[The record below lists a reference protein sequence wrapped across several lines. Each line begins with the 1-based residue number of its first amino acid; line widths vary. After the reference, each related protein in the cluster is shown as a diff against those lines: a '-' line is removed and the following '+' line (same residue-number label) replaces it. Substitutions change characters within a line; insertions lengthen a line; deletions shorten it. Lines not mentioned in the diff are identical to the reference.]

1 MSDDDLIW
9 KVRAFIYA
17 WFAKNATAPEI
28 NDVAQNFGILPQLAG
43 DILVTLH
50 DKHALFLE
58 PGTTSIRM
66 ASPFSAIPSPFKTT
80 IQAKSYWAN
89 CAWDSLGIVAA
100 LHAPDAVI
108 DSICTAT
115 NDLIRIEVEASQ
127 VKDTA
132 GQVVHFLVPFRR
144 WYENLVET

>member
-1 MSDDDLIW
+1 MGDDDLIW

-28 NDVAQNFGILPQLAG
+28 NDIAQNFGISPQNAG
-43 DILVTLH
+43 DILLTLH
-50 DKHALFLE
+50 AKHALFLE
-58 PGTTSIRM
+58 TGTIRIRM
-66 ASPFSAIPSPFKTT
+66 ASPFSAIPTSFKTT

-100 LHAPDAVI
+100 LHAKDAGI

-115 NDLIRIEVEASQ
+115 NHPIRIEVEAGQ
-127 VKDTA
+127 VKDT

-144 WYENLVET
+144 WYDNLVAT